1 MTKRRNSK
9 EEQTVVRAMCEVET
23 GPKQTLTLSAREG
36 LRFQCFHTQAMAPSA
51 RSVAPAHTSTSA
63 HSPKS
68 AVGICIPTI
77 SRGPRWST
85 VPSSENTT
93 SSVRRTFPSNT
104 VISSLCRPLA
114 HDADEFHGHE

>member
-1 MTKRRNSK
+1 
-9 EEQTVVRAMCEVET
+9 MCEAET

-36 LRFQCFHTQAMAPSA
+36 LRFHRVHTHAMAPSA

-63 HSPKS
+63 HSAKS
-68 AVGICIPTI
+68 AVGICMPTI

-93 SSVRRTFPSNT
+93 FSVRRTFPSNT
-104 VISSLCRPLA
+104 VISSLCRPFA
-114 HDADEFHGHE
+114 HDADEFHGQE